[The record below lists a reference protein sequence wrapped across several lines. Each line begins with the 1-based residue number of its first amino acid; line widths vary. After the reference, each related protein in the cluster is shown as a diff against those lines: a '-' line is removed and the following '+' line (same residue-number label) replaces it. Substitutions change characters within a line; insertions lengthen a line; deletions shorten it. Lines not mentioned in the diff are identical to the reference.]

1 MRPLADGYVSPDKLI
16 NIDAFVN
23 KLKAGEE
30 SAIEIYRDGEVL
42 PLDAND
48 NIELLPG
55 VNQLGIY
62 VCVQVPKVDEKG
74 NPYMEAEYVD
84 FKYISVIYNSA
95 TTTASGMLAILQTQT
110 IFSCSLDLYGVLTDN
125 GTENPGTYPD
135 DYQPINVDAFGLKW
149 NGASFTANTKAGTT
163 GTVSGTMSPDG
174 NTLLN
179 LTVNITKPDGS
190 FIQKCSYTIS
200 NFPVKWVNIN
210 GVYSSG
216 IDAAG
221 LNTYIGGFSWQ
232 EADSRDTLSFAPDWT
247 DKTNSL
253 NIYFRP

>member
-1 MRPLADGYVSPDKLI
+1 
-16 NIDAFVN
+16 
-23 KLKAGEE
+23 
-30 SAIEIYRDGEVL
+30 
-42 PLDAND
+42 
-48 NIELLPG
+48 
-55 VNQLGIY
+55 
-62 VCVQVPKVDEKG
+62 
-74 NPYMEAEYVD
+74 MEAEYVD
-84 FKYISVIYNSA
+84 FKYVSVIYNSA
-95 TTTASGMLAILQTQT
+95 TTTDNGMLAKLQTQT
-110 IFSCSLDLYGVLTDN
+110 IFTCALDLYGVLTDT

-135 DYQPINVDAFGLKW
+135 DHQFIQVDAIGLKW

-216 IDAAG
+216 IDGTG
-221 LNTYIGGFSWQ
+221 LNTYISGFSWQ
-232 EADSRDTLSFAPDWT
+232 EADSKDTLSFAPDWT

-253 NIYFRP
+253 DIYFNP